1 MVHRYSE
8 GLIRSLWTT
17 EDAGRYVGV
26 QKASGVSVGIGK
38 GSDRV

>member
-1 MVHRYSE
+1 MV
-8 GLIRSLWTT
+8 WTT

-26 QKASGVSVGIGK
+26 QNASGVSVGIRK